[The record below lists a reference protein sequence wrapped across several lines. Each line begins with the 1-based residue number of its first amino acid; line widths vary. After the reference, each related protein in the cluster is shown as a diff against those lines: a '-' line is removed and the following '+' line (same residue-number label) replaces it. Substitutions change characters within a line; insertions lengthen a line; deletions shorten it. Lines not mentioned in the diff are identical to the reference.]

1 MSFDVEPTD
10 LRAFAIKLQQAYSD
24 TADTKTYVRAYGDFG
39 FHETGIIGVLSGAH
53 AEWMG
58 KLDEMLSHLLV
69 LTDSSS
75 RALRDIADTYE
86 NTDAA
91 AAARVDA
98 GYPQA
103 PRPPV
108 NRD

>member
-10 LRAFAIKLQQAYSD
+10 LRAFAITLQQAYAD
-24 TADTKTYVRAYGDFG
+24 TADTKTYVHAYGNFG

-58 KLDEMLSHLLV
+58 KLDEMLSHLQV

-75 RALRDIADTYE
+75 RALRDIATTYE
-86 NTDAA
+86 STDTDAA
-91 AAARVDA
+91 AHVDA
-98 GYPQA
+98 GYPEA
-103 PRPPV
+103 PRPSV